1 MPLTPELRELAAR
14 VSNWGRWGADDQR
27 GTLNLIDAA
36 AVQRGAAAVRR
47 GASFSLSIPMHADG
61 PQTGRV
67 MGRENP
73 KRTVTVAS
81 FAFTGDPG
89 DFQTSD
95 DKVETGLQSATHW
108 DALAHAGYDDRLFND
123 TPASAITMDDGAT
136 RLGIEHF
143 GPVVSRA
150 ILCDVA
156 RLKGVEWFDEPY
168 SITGDDLDACIS
180 GAGLTAAPGDILLVR
195 TGQMHWLRE
204 GERNRYADISPGV
217 GVESLEWLHDNDIAA
232 IATDTHTF
240 EPYPGTWIENPFL
253 FPVHMIDLRDMGLP
267 QGQQWALDEL
277 AADCAADGVYECLL
291 VATPLPITGGIG
303 GLVAPTAAK

>member
-1 MPLTPELRELAAR
+1 VPLPDDLRALAAR

-27 GTLNLIDAA
+27 GTLNLIDDA
-36 AVQRGAAAVRR
+36 AVLRGVAAVRR
-47 GASFSLSIPMHADG
+47 GRSFSLSIPMHADG

-73 KRTVTVAS
+73 KHEVTVAS
-81 FAFTGDPG
+81 FAFTGDSG

-108 DALAHAGYDDRLFND
+108 DALAHAGYDDLLYND
-123 TPASAITMDDGAT
+123 TPSSAITMEAGAT
-136 RLGIEHF
+136 RLGIENF
-143 GPVVSRA
+143 GPLVTRA
-150 ILCDVA
+150 LVCDIA

-168 SITGDDLDACIS
+168 AITGEDFDACLA
-180 GAGLTAAPGDILLVR
+180 AGGLRAEPGDVVLVR

-217 GVESLEWLHDNDIAA
+217 GVGALEWLHDSDVAA

-240 EPYPGTWIENPFL
+240 EPYPGEWVENPFL
-253 FPVHMIDLRDMGLP
+253 FPVHMIDLRDMGMP
-267 QGQQWALDEL
+267 QGQQWELDEL

-291 VATPLPITGGIG
+291 VATPLPIVGGIG

>member
-1 MPLTPELRELAAR
+1 MPLTEELRELAAR
-14 VSNWGRWGADDQR
+14 VSNWGRWGPDDQR
-27 GTLNLIDAA
+27 GTLNLVDEA
-36 AVQRGAAAVRR
+36 AVRRGTAAVRR
-47 GASFSLSIPMHADG
+47 GAAFSLSIPMHAEG

-73 KRTVTVAS
+73 KHTVTVAS

-108 DALAHAGYDDRLFND
+108 DALSHAGYDDLLYND
-123 TPASAITMDDGAT
+123 NPSSVITMEYGAE

-143 GPVVSRA
+143 GPVISRA
-150 ILCDVA
+150 LVCDVA

-168 SITGDDLDACIS
+168 SITGDDLEACVS
-180 GAGLTAAPGDILLVR
+180 GGGLHAEPGDIVLVR
-195 TGQMHWLRE
+195 TGQMHWLAVGDRH
-204 GERNRYADISPGV
+204 RYADISPGV
-217 GVESLEWLHDNDIAA
+217 GVESLEWLHDHDIAA

-240 EPYPGTWIENPFL
+240 EPYPGTGDNPFL

-267 QGQQWALDEL
+267 QGQQWALDDL
-277 AADCAADGVYECLL
+277 AADCAADGVWECLL
-291 VATPLPITGGIG
+291 VATPLPIHGGVG

>member
-1 MPLTPELRELAAR
+1 MPLDEEQRALAAR
-14 VSNWGRWGADDQR
+14 VSNWGRWGPDDER

-36 AVQRGAAAVRR
+36 AVLRGTAAVRR
-47 GASFSLSIPMHADG
+47 GAVFSLSIPMNGDG

-73 KRTVTVAS
+73 KHTVTVAS
-81 FAFTGDPG
+81 FAFTGNDA

-108 DALAHAGYDDRLFND
+108 DALSHAGYENLLFNGI
-123 TPASAITMDDGAT
+123 PSSAITMEDGAT
-136 RLGIEHF
+136 RLGIERF
-143 GPVVSRA
+143 GPIVTRG

-156 RLKGVEWFDEPY
+156 RLKGVETFDEPY
-168 SITGDDLDACIS
+168 PITGDDLEACVT
-180 GAGLTAAPGDILLVR
+180 GAGLTVEPGDALMVR
-195 TGQMHWLRE
+195 TGQLHWLRV
-204 GERNRYADISPGV
+204 GERERYADTSPGV
-217 GVESLEWLHDNDIAA
+217 GVGAIEWLHDHDVAA

-240 EPYPGTWIENPFL
+240 EPYPGEGENPFL
-253 FPVHMIDLRDMGLP
+253 FPVHMIELRDMGLP

-277 AADCAADGVYECLL
+277 AADCAADGAYECLL
-291 VATPLPITGGIG
+291 VATPLPVTGGIG

>member
-1 MPLTPELRELAAR
+1 MPLPDDLRALAAR
-14 VSNWGRWGADDQR
+14 VSNWGRWGPDDQR
-27 GTLNLIDAA
+27 GTLNLIDGN
-36 AVQRGAAAVRR
+36 AVRRGAAAVRR
-47 GASFSLSIPMHADG
+47 GVSFSLSIPMDSEG

-73 KRTVTVAS
+73 VHTVTVAS

-108 DALAHAGYDDRLFND
+108 DALAHAGYDDLLYNG
-123 TPASAITMDDGAT
+123 TPSSAITMEAGAT
-136 RLGIEHF
+136 RLGIENF
-143 GPVVSRA
+143 GPLVTRA
-150 ILCDVA
+150 LVCDIA

-168 SITGDDLDACIS
+168 GITGDDLDACVTN
-180 GAGLTAAPGDILLVR
+180 AGLRVEPGDVVLVR
-195 TGQMHWLRE
+195 TGQLHWLRQ

-217 GVESLEWLHDNDIAA
+217 GVGALEWLHDRDVAA

-240 EPYPGTWIENPFL
+240 EPYPGEWEENPFL
-253 FPVHMIDLRDMGLP
+253 FPVHMINLRDIGMP
-267 QGQQWALDEL
+267 QGQQWALDDL
-277 AADCAADGVYECLL
+277 AADCAADGVFECLL
-291 VATPLPITGGIG
+291 VATPLPVTGGVG

>member
-1 MPLTPELRELAAR
+1 VPLTEELRALAAR

-27 GTLNLIDAA
+27 GTLNLVDE
-36 AVQRGAAAVRR
+36 AAVRR
-47 GASFSLSIPMHADG
+47 GVAAVRRGTSFSLSIPMHADG

-73 KRTVTVAS
+73 KHTITVAS

-108 DALAHAGYDDRLFND
+108 DALSHAGYDDLLYND
-123 TPASAITMDDGAT
+123 NPSSVITMEYGAE

-143 GPVVSRA
+143 GPVMSRA
-150 ILCDVA
+150 LVCDVA
-156 RLKGVEWFDEPY
+156 RLKGVDWFEEPY
-168 SITGDDLDACIS
+168 PITGDDFEACVS
-180 GAGLTAAPGDILLVR
+180 GAGLHAEPGDIVLVR
-195 TGQMHWLRE
+195 TGQMHWLDE
-204 GERNRYADISPGV
+204 GDRNRYADISPGV
-217 GVESLEWLHDNDIAA
+217 GVESLEWLHDHDIAA

-240 EPYPGTWIENPFL
+240 EPYPGTGDNPFL
-253 FPVHMIDLRDMGLP
+253 FPVHMIDLRDMGMP
-267 QGQQWALDEL
+267 QGQQWALDAL
-277 AADCAADGVYECLL
+277 AADCEADGVWECLL
-291 VATPLPITGGIG
+291 VATPLPIHGGIG